1 MARFVTPPPKSAIGK
16 LIARPMSGRWADT
29 PEPAL
34 MTLATVL
41 NSSAAIKGAVP
52 FGVVAKLTLPGL
64 ALA

>member
-1 MARFVTPPPKSAIGK
+1 
-16 LIARPMSGRWADT
+16 MSGRWADT

>member
-1 MARFVTPPPKSAIGK
+1 
-16 LIARPMSGRWADT
+16 
-29 PEPAL
+29 
-34 MTLATVL
+34 L